1 MLQNE
6 PNEHEVVTRRR
17 MCIRREVSL
26 VHNKKALIKEK
37 THICEPFLRFVIKFI
52 DWQIC

>member
-1 MLQNE
+1 MTPKPE
-6 PNEHEVVTRRR
+6 TYIFVRSMR
-17 MCIRREVSL
+17 CILPLRLTTVQ
-26 VHNKKALIKEK
+26 ALIKEK